1 MLGGIAF
8 DKGRESRE
16 LAPIEKNLQFMLW
29 DNGQLSKHFG
39 NDILWNITFEK
50 KENLKIWFDALRD
63 FITVGDDFGPARIKF
78 ILKDAHDCG
87 GLLGFI
93 DKVQF

>member
-1 MLGGIAF
+1 
-8 DKGRESRE
+8 
-16 LAPIEKNLQFMLW
+16 MLW

-63 FITVGDDFGPARIKF
+63 FITVGDDFSQARIKF